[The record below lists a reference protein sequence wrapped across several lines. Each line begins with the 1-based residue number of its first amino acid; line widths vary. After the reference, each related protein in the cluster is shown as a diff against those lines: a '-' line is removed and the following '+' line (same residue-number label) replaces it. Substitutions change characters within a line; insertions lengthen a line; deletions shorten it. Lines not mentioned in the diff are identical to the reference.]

1 MGNKYREGDFKNI
14 FKSLDNNSSL
24 WLLGL
29 CLASND
35 IVLCQEQMNNC
46 RDEEKTYFFATS
58 LSILREIAKLIYT
71 AENIGVEKYFS
82 NETNIV
88 FSSLKQEPKSIKT
101 GSLTKDVLK
110 PIRDNTFHYNFLD
123 DKKNIEKLFP
133 FLEDLRRESEL
144 QIRANIEDTSITRHR
159 YVFADIFRHNFN
171 KSLLNKELI
180 GKLPTV
186 EVNVIFF
193 VDSLLADLSNSE

>member
-1 MGNKYREGDFKNI
+1 MGNKYKEGDFKNI
-14 FKSLDNNSSL
+14 FKSLDDNCSL

-35 IVLCQEQMNNC
+35 IVLCQEQINNC

-58 LSILREIAKLIYT
+58 LSILRELAKLIPT
-71 AENIGVEKYFS
+71 AENVGIEKYFS
-82 NETNIV
+82 NETNTV
-88 FSSLKQEPKSIKT
+88 FSNLKQELEPFKT

-123 DKKNIEKLFP
+123 DKKNIEKLLP
-133 FLEDLRRESEL
+133 FLEDLKRESEL

-159 YVFADIFRHNFN
+159 YVFADIFRYNFN

-180 GKLPTV
+180 GKLSTV
-186 EVNVIFF
+186 AVNVISF
-193 VDSLLADLSNSE
+193 VDSLLTDLSNSE